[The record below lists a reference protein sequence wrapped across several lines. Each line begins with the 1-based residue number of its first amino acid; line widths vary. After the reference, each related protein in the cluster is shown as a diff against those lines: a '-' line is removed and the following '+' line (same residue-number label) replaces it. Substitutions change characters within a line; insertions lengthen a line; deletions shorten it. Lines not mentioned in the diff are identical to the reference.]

1 MLRSGHSP
9 KPEFQ
14 NSMTTTLFI
23 AIICGIGLGIG
34 LFFGIH
40 LLGYRRL
47 QNTILGILLIV
58 LSLRIAK
65 SVFYNF
71 IELPVYIK
79 NLGLAANLAVGPLL
93 YLYGRSLKEQLKK
106 ISKLNF
112 LHFVPSLGYIV
123 FCTYIPNDFHN
134 DIWRISYSF
143 ILLHSFVYVTLSLFL
158 FYKKPPSIKKELID
172 WYLKLVGALATIWI
186 IYALIFIKVLPVYAA
201 GPIAFSILIFLLS
214 FLGFSRRKIFEGKA
228 VRKYLNSK
236 ISFEEGKVYLDK
248 LRNLLEHEN
257 LYLDSTLSLQT
268 LSSRLGLSGRDV
280 SLIINRHARK
290 NFSSFINEYRVE
302 EAKKLLRTRRS
313 NTKILAIAL
322 DSGFNNLSSFN
333 VAFKAFTKATPSEYR
348 LKHSSENTA

>member
-1 MLRSGHSP
+1 
-9 KPEFQ
+9 
-14 NSMTTTLFI
+14 MTTTLFI
-23 AIICGIGLGIG
+23 TIICGFGLGIS

-71 IELPVYIK
+71 IELPVYVK

-93 YLYGRSLKEQLKK
+93 YLYGRSLKERLKP
-106 ISKLNF
+106 IPKLSF
-112 LHFVPSLGYIV
+112 LHFVPSLVYIV
-123 FCTYIPNDFHN
+123 FCTYIPNDFYN
-134 DIWRISYSF
+134 EMWRISYSF
-143 ILLHSFVYVTLSLFL
+143 ILIHSFVYVALSLLL
-158 FYKKPPSIKKELID
+158 FYKKRLSIKKELID
-172 WYLKLVGALATIWI
+172 WYLKLVGALAIIWTV
-186 IYALIFIKVLPVYAA
+186 YALIFIKVLPVYAA
-201 GPIAFSILIFLLS
+201 GPIAFSIFIFLLS
-214 FLGFSRRKIFEGKA
+214 FLGFSRKKIFEERAKK
-228 VRKYLNSK
+228 KYVNSK
-236 ISFEEGKVYLDK
+236 ISFEEGKAYLDK
-248 LRNLLEHEN
+248 LRGLLEHEN

-290 NFSSFINEYRVE
+290 NFSSFINEYRIE
-302 EAKKLLRTRRS
+302 EAKKLLKTRKS

-333 VAFKAFTKATPSEYR
+333 VAFKAFTKSTPSEYR
-348 LKHSSENTA
+348 SKHTSKNTA